1 MALLKKLLIIHG
13 PFEIIGMLQSLSN
26 QLFVGLMA
34 DCDNGLVV
42 PAGVMDG
49 EVIPYGKK
57 FSECISRATNFF
69 NNRMPQHNDAGAYF
83 CRSIQTISGGY
94 SASRTSGS
102 S

>member
-1 MALLKKLLIIHG
+1 MALLKKLVIIHG
-13 PFEIIGMLQSLSN
+13 PFEIIGMSEFLSN
-26 QLFVGLMA
+26 QLFWGLMS
-34 DCDNGLVV
+34 DGDYGLPV
-42 PAGVMDG
+42 PADMMYG
-49 EVIPYGKK
+49 EVIPHTET